1 MLWGSIAAEATAAL
15 GSMST
20 GTSGGVNGRGCL
32 ALAFLRHFRR
42 TSRERLA
49 FQIFLS
55 AQYETAPIVSGLP
68 SIALQ
73 LRINMV
79 FLRVAYA

>member
-32 ALAFLRHFRR
+32 
-42 TSRERLA
+42 
-49 FQIFLS
+49 
-55 AQYETAPIVSGLP
+55 VS
-68 SIALQ
+68 
-73 LRINMV
+73 
-79 FLRVAYA
+79 